1 MAKANG
7 RVARDHSAI
16 PMKEIILMIRNMGS
30 VFFNGQV
37 AIHTKENIKM
47 MKEMALVR

>member
-7 RVARDHSAI
+7 RAARDHSAI
-16 PMKEIILMIRNMGS
+16 PMKEIISMIKSMGS
-30 VFFNGQV
+30 EFSNGQV

-47 MKEMALVR
+47 MKEMVLVK